1 MSSLWPAPRATA
13 PVRARVDVPGSKS
26 HTNRALLL
34 AALAER
40 PSMLGAP
47 LRARDTDLMCA
58 ALRGLGVQIDDAG
71 EDYRVTPGALHG
83 AVIDTGLA
91 GTVMRFVP
99 PVAGLAAGLST
110 FDGDPYARERP
121 MAVLIDALR
130 QAGVEIDD
138 AGTGRMPFTLA
149 GRGSVPGGAIEID
162 SSASS
167 QFVSALLL
175 AGARYDKGIELRH
188 VGDAPVPSLPHI
200 ALTVAALRN
209 RGVHVDDSTPN
220 VWQIAP
226 GPVAAHD
233 EVIEPDLS
241 NAAPFL
247 AAALVTG
254 GQVRVPRWPK
264 ATEQAGDQLRN
275 LLTEMGAEVSLD
287 DDALT
292 VTGRG
297 SITGLDADLHEV
309 GELAPVLAAL
319 AALADTPSTFQG
331 IGHLRGHET
340 DRLAAIADNIEA
352 LGGEVTQL
360 PDGLVITP
368 RTLHGGAWPSYADH
382 RMAQAGAVVGL
393 AVDAVQVE
401 DIATTGKTLPDFP
414 AMWTDMLR
422 PQATR

>member
-1 MSSLWPAPRATA
+1 M
-13 PVRARVDVPGSKS
+13 PGSKS

-34 AALAER
+34 AALAGG
-40 PSMLGAP
+40 PSRLGAP

-58 ALRGLGVQIDDAG
+58 ALRGLGVQIDDTG
-71 EDYRVTPGALHG
+71 DDCIVTPGELHG
-83 AVIDTGLA
+83 AIVDTGLA

-99 PVAGLAAGLST
+99 PMAALAFGLST

-149 GRGSVPGGAIEID
+149 ARGSVPGGAVEID

-200 ALTVAALRN
+200 TLTVAALRK
-209 RGVHVDDSTPN
+209 RGVHVDDSTSN
-220 VWQIAP
+220 VWRVAP
-226 GPVAAHD
+226 GQIAAHD
-233 EVIEPDLS
+233 EAIEPDLS

-247 AAALVTG
+247 AAALVAG
-254 GQVRVPRWPK
+254 GQVRVPRWP
-264 ATEQAGDQLRN
+264 AVTEQAGDRLRQL
-275 LLTEMGAEVSLD
+275 LAAMGAEVSLD

-292 VTGRG
+292 VTGSG
-297 SITGLDADLHEV
+297 SITGIEADLHEV
-309 GELAPVLAAL
+309 GELTPVLAAL
-319 AALADTPSTFQG
+319 AALAETPSTFRG

-340 DRLAAIADNIEA
+340 DRLAAIADNISA
-352 LGGEVTQL
+352 LGGAVTQQ

-368 RTLHGGAWPSYADH
+368 RTLHGGIWPSYADH

-414 AMWTDMLR
+414 AMWTALLR
-422 PQATR
+422 PPATR